1 MFFSDIHIAAAIASK
16 SHAGSGYQCR
26 LCLPTQGEAACRRP
40 QSFLRKDHGS
50 VSTTE
55 VVSTQDY
62 GDGLSDVPGFGP
74 KFACPV
80 HSSALAI
87 YVALYDVMCYISPPV
102 SKSALRALSRI
113 SSWPIASACLVS
125 AL

>member
-16 SHAGSGYQCR
+16 SHPGSGYQCL

-55 VVSTQDY
+55 VVSTQDC

-87 YVALYDVMCYISPPV
+87 FGSCVVHGPAMPALIRNVAIAAEDWL
-102 SKSALRALSRI
+102 SAAK
-113 SSWPIASACLVS
+113 
-125 AL
+125 